1 MFCFR
6 DTRGRASV
14 AFTDRHGGVSPP
26 PSDSLNLAADGDQ
39 REVERNLGLVAEAF
53 GVPRSQ
59 VAFMDQVHGGTVLV
73 VREPAEAANR
83 PMVDGLVTERPGLA
97 LAVRVADCVPVLLAD
112 PEAGVVGCAHAGRKG
127 LTAGVVPAAVAAMRE
142 LGAADLVAWVG
153 PHICGSCY
161 EVPERMR
168 EEVAATVPES
178 WAVTSWGTP
187 SLDLGAGVR
196 AQLSS
201 AGCCVVDAARC
212 TREARD
218 LYSYRRDGVAAGRF
232 AGLVQ
237 LLPESPR

>member
-1 MFCFR
+1 LFCFR

-14 AFTDRHGGVSPP
+14 GFTDRHGGVSPAP
-26 PSDSLNLAADGDQ
+26 YDSLNLAAGDDP
-39 REVERNLGLVAEAF
+39 EVERNLGLVAEAF
-53 GVPRSQ
+53 GVRQSRI
-59 VAFMDQVHGGTVLV
+59 VFMDQVHGSAVRV
-73 VREPAEAANR
+73 VGEPAEAGSR
-83 PMVDGLVTERPGLA
+83 PRVDGLVTGRPGLA

-127 LTAGVVPAAVAAMRE
+127 LIAGVVTAAVAAMRG

-161 EVPERMR
+161 EVPEQMR
-168 EEVAATVPES
+168 DQVAAAVPES

-196 AQLSS
+196 AQLSA

-212 TREARD
+212 TREAHD

-237 LLPESPR
+237 LLPEGAR